1 MKRPAQ
7 EDEMSTFSEVQN
19 QAQDRAIDAVKRTE
33 DIPSSIYFGAV
44 IGSIVLSAI
53 LFMTGRRNIGI
64 FVGLWPPTI
73 LNMALFAKQ
82 LHPSQD
88 VERGMGNMQE
98 KMHGSA

>member
-1 MKRPAQ
+1 
-7 EDEMSTFSEVQN
+7 MSTFSDVQH
-19 QAQDRAIDAVKRTE
+19 QAQDRSNEAVKRAE
-33 DIPSSIYFGAV
+33 DMPSSMYFGAV

-53 LFMTGRRNIGI
+53 LFMTGRRNLGI

-82 LHPSQD
+82 LRPSQD

-98 KMHGSA
+98 RMQRSA

>member
-1 MKRPAQ
+1 
-7 EDEMSTFSEVQN
+7 MSTFSDVQN
-19 QAQDRAIDAVKRTE
+19 QAQDRSIDAVKRAE
-33 DIPSSIYFGAV
+33 DIPSYTYFGAV

-82 LHPSQD
+82 LRPSRD
-88 VERGMGNMQE
+88 VERGMGNVQE
-98 KMHGSA
+98 KMQRSA

>member
-33 DIPSSIYFGAV
+33 DIPRSVYFGAV

-53 LFMTGRRNIGI
+53 LFITGRRNIGI